1 MSLKSAAAQIV
12 FRPRLLDC
20 LSGYNRAQFGKD
32 VGAGITVGVLAL
44 PLAMAFA
51 IASGVSPA
59 AGIWTAIVAGF
70 ITSALGGS
78 RVQIGGPTGAFIPI
92 IYGIVAV
99 YGFGN
104 LLIATMLAGAFL
116 LAMGVFRMG
125 QLIRFI
131 PVSVV
136 IGFTNGIAVVIF
148 MAQIKDFLGLQI
160 ESLPPEFFAKIET
173 LATSLHLVHVPTL
186 ALSVASLLFL
196 LGYNHMAT
204 QERFAVLR
212 RAPGPL
218 AVLVLATA
226 VTALF
231 DLHKYGIETIGSR
244 FVGGIPQ
251 GLPPIALPALS
262 LDTVGKLI
270 SPAIAIAILGAIESL
285 LSARVADGSI
295 DDRHDPDQELMAQGI
310 ANLVAPLFGGFAAT
324 GAIARTATNVRSGG
338 RTPIAGIIHA
348 FVLLSIVLILAP
360 LASHIPLS
368 ALSAIVVVV
377 AVNMGQWHE
386 FKALRR
392 FSNDYRTI
400 LLSTFLVTVI
410 FDLTVAIELGMVLSC
425 LAFIYRMSRLTRIER
440 LPLKQHERDPDF
452 LRPDGSPRI
461 SAWRF
466 YGSLFFGAVNKLEV
480 LLDPKAGFPDVL
492 ILDMQALVQLDT
504 TGLDGIG
511 KLLDRLEKQEGGL
524 VICGLARQPSSLM
537 YRAGFIDRLG
547 EENLAD
553 NLSAA
558 IQRAE
563 TLLIRAQFARA
574 AAGRQEAEAGN
585 PEKTAETEAGDAQAE
600 ARKEP

>member
-1 MSLKSAAAQIV
+1 MSLKSAAAQIT
-12 FRPRLLDC
+12 FRPKLFDC
-20 LSGYNRAQFGKD
+20 LIGYDKAQFGRD

-59 AGIWTAIVAGF
+59 AGIWTAIVAGLL
-70 ITSALGGS
+70 ISVLGGS
-78 RVQIGGPTGAFIPI
+78 KVQIGGPTGAFIPI
-92 IYGIVAV
+92 IYGIVAAH
-99 YGFGN
+99 GFGN
-104 LLIATMLAGAFL
+104 LLLATMLAGAFL
-116 LAMGVFRMG
+116 LAMGIFRMG

-160 ESLPPEFFAKIET
+160 ASLPPEFFAKIET
-173 LATSLHLVHVPTL
+173 LARSLSLIHLPTL
-186 ALSVASLLFL
+186 ALSCASLFFL
-196 LGYNHMAT
+196 LVYNRVAAR
-204 QERFAVLR
+204 EGFALLR

-226 VTALF
+226 TVALF
-231 DLHKYGIETIGSR
+231 DLHEYGIETIGSR
-244 FVGGIPQ
+244 FGGIPQ
-251 GLPPIALPALS
+251 GLPPITLPSLS

-270 SPAIAIAILGAIESL
+270 SPAIAIALLGAIESL

-295 DDRHDPDQELMAQGI
+295 DDKHDPDQELMAQGI
-310 ANLVAPLFGGFAAT
+310 ANLVAPIFGGFAAT

-338 RTPIAGIIHA
+338 RTPIAGVIHV
-348 FVLLSIVLILAP
+348 FVLLLIVLALAP
-360 LASHIPLS
+360 LASHIPL
-368 ALSAIVVVV
+368 ATLSAIVVLV
-377 AVNMGQWHE
+377 AVNMGEWHE

-392 FSNDYRTI
+392 FSNDYRAI
-400 LLSTFLVTVI
+400 LLSTFIVTVI

-440 LPLKQHERDPDF
+440 LPLKQHERNPDF
-452 LRPDGSPRI
+452 LKPDGSARI
-461 SAWRF
+461 AAWRF

-480 LLDPKAGFPDVL
+480 LLDPREEFPDVL
-492 ILDMQALVQLDT
+492 IFDMQHLVQLDT
-504 TGLDGIG
+504 TGLDGLCKI
-511 KLLDRLEKQEGGL
+511 LDRLEKQGSGGL
-524 VICGLARQPSSLM
+524 VLCGLSRQPASLM

-558 IQRAE
+558 LTRAE
-563 TLLIRAQFARA
+563 TLLNRSYFQQIA
-574 AAGRQEAEAGN
+574 AL
-585 PEKTAETEAGDAQAE
+585 PE
-600 ARKEP
+600 